1 MSILRDVERILQLVL
16 ALYGSLNPGD
26 GRILVRTHIHDIIV
40 ALILNRAT
48 GIVSLDGIVAIYESL
63 ARTSLVTQTPDY
75 YRRMIHGS
83 VYHLHISGDMSIAEL
98 RYMRKTL
105 LAIVVLMALE
115 VSFILQIDTILIAE
129 IIPVRCI
136 RIVAV
141 AHMVDVSTLH
151 QEDFVLHL
159 FAGSSMT

>member
-1 MSILRDVERILQLVL
+1 MERILQLVL
-16 ALYGSLNPGD
+16 ALYGSLNPGN
-26 GRILVRTHIHDIIV
+26 GRILVRTHIHNIIV
-40 ALILNRAT
+40 ALILNWAA
-48 GIVSLDGIVAIYESL
+48 GIISLDGIIAIYESL

-75 YRRMIHGS
+75 NRRMIHGS
-83 VYHLHISGDMSIAEL
+83 VYHLHVSGDMSVAEL
-98 RYMRKTL
+98 WYMRKTL

-136 RIVAV
+136 RIVTV

-151 QEDFVLHL
+151 QEDFILHL
-159 FAGSSMT
+159 LAGSSMT